1 MPFLN
6 THKRLSIN
14 GRGNNL
20 SCMFADNIISYSK
33 GRKITQNN
41 RTIKDGDT
49 LFLPFIHKEK
59 QYIAY
64 SEKGVRRV
72 WDVFE
77 NVTKAKI
84 YQITEN
90 GNKIIKEVN
99 ILNNKIELL
108 IKAKTALLIKFE

>member
-1 MPFLN
+1 M
-6 THKRLSIN
+6 
-14 GRGNNL
+14 
-20 SCMFADNIISYSK
+20 
-33 GRKITQNN
+33 
-41 RTIKDGDT
+41 
-49 LFLPFIHKEK
+49 
-59 QYIAY
+59 
-64 SEKGVRRV
+64 

-90 GNKIIKEVN
+90 GNKIIKEIN